1 MHQLKMT
8 PSLYK
13 KELGYSAINTARSML
28 SNRLTVKE
36 GIEFWKHPIF
46 AKMLEGIFRTRS
58 VLPQYICL
66 YDAEI
71 VIEFLKY
78 HVGKK

>member
-36 GIEFWKHPIF
+36 GIEF
-46 AKMLEGIFRTRS
+46 
-58 VLPQYICL
+58 
-66 YDAEI
+66 
-71 VIEFLKY
+71 
-78 HVGKK
+78 

>member
-8 PSLYK
+8 PNLYK

-36 GIEFWKHPIF
+36 GVEF
-46 AKMLEGIFRTRS
+46 
-58 VLPQYICL
+58 
-66 YDAEI
+66 
-71 VIEFLKY
+71 
-78 HVGKK
+78 